1 MTRGKRNLVCFLSS
15 FAFCAAVNAIS
26 ADTPLNP
33 YQGIVDRNVFGL
45 KPPPPLP
52 KPEDNKPPPPKI
64 TLTGITTI
72 LGNKRAL
79 MKVQVPAKPGEPA
92 KEQSYILTEGQ
103 RDGEIEVLEIN
114 ELEGSVKVN
123 ESGLVTLLTFDKDGA
138 KLPSTPPPAVPL
150 AGVPPA
156 ALAPANAYAPTTG
169 SSPVTSFGGAANT
182 GLKPIPTRTLRLPT
196 AGGAAPGLDTVTP
209 QTQAA
214 KQAAPMSRE
223 EQIIL
228 MEVEREANKN
238 NLSYPPLPPTPL
250 TPGGAAAVR
259 IPGSPTPPGAPQ

>member
-1 MTRGKRNLVCFLSS
+1 MKRGQRKLIFVLSS
-15 FAFCAAVNAIS
+15 LAFCAGADAIS
-26 ADTPLNP
+26 ADTPSNP

-52 KPEDNKPPPPKI
+52 KPEDNKPPPAKI

-114 ELEGSVKVN
+114 EQEGSVKVN

-138 KLPSTPPPAVPL
+138 KLPSTPPPAVSP
-150 AGVPPA
+150 AGAPPA
-156 ALAPANAYAPTTG
+156 AMAPANANAPFTG
-169 SSPVTSFGGAANT
+169 SSPVTSIGGAPNT
-182 GLKPIPTRTLRLPT
+182 GLKAIPTRTLRLPT
-196 AGGAAPGLDTVTP
+196 AGGVGSPNSGAVQPQVTP
-209 QTQAA
+209 QLS
-214 KQAAPMSRE
+214 PE
-223 EQIIL
+223 EQMIMI
-228 MEVEREANKN
+228 EVERERTKGSVANG
-238 NLSYPPLPPTPL
+238 LLPPLPPTPL
-250 TPGGAAAVR
+250 TPKGSAGTTPQGPSPAVPR
-259 IPGSPTPPGAPQ
+259 